1 MALNIGKQFIKGQRV
16 AVHAAALESINA
28 TDYQPTGYLFSQ
40 ASIEEVDAAAQA
52 AEDGCI
58 RPCCLSEQGNDGT
71 AADGTILSDKVDAEG
86 I

>member
-40 ASIEEVDAAAQA
+40 ASIEEVDAANRDVIEHNVTLMGLEMARKD
-52 AEDGCI
+52 EI
-58 RPCCLSEQGNDGT
+58 RRKRLEKLGLGD
-71 AADGTILSDKVDAEG
+71 
-86 I
+86 